1 MYIILRLQG
10 LDVKAGVE
18 DIRAFFQPLH
28 IPDGG
33 VVIVGG
39 ILREAFIAFT
49 SERHAQLAMRRTG
62 NLLKGSEVTM
72 HISSMV
78 ELEHKLELL
87 LKKKKKK
94 TKKKESSQ
102 LTVQRPAAKPTSSN
116 VVVDLTADPTS
127 SPAWPTDPDTANLP
141 LLNTQQ
147 QLQAGQTLDSGT
159 AFLLGI
165 CTVLQGLQSS
175 QPVETNKA
183 AESPKVAASPKAVA
197 SDGSITPEQPVNSKP
212 GYVRLFG
219 LPASTTKEDI
229 CRFFTGLTVQEAIVN
244 VQLGLNHGCL
254 VKFANMQDARDALCF
269 NQQPLGQI
277 CVEVRGGTE
286 KMWNSALQECETAS
300 KVEERSKPKQNP
312 LRENHKQK
320 SPLKIKRGSI
330 NLLPSKPAKKPKIVA
345 AYTPPPAEH
354 IVMVNKLPKEI
365 NKTEIKE
372 LFGCPNIPHKNV
384 IHLLDKYGSKTD
396 TTFLIFDRTE
406 DYEYALNL
414 SGCHVGATA
423 IQVLAITEQMMREKM
438 SKARSLRTHLKM
450 GKNPKQKPEENLDR
464 TGLSCLFVRNL
475 PAHVQKGQIGRLF
488 YRFRLTQDSI
498 VVLHDSNGNGLGE
511 ALVQFDSE
519 KTASFAYKMHGKKYL
534 GAKLLF
540 TRISERQMDD
550 ILNKRV

>member
-94 TKKKESSQ
+94 TKKKE
-102 LTVQRPAAKPTSSN
+102 N
-116 VVVDLTADPTS
+116 
-127 SPAWPTDPDTANLP
+127 PDTANLP

-147 QLQAGQTLDSGT
+147 QLQA
-159 AFLLGI
+159 
-165 CTVLQGLQSS
+165 
-175 QPVETNKA
+175 ETNKA

>member
-72 HISSMV
+72 HIS
-78 ELEHKLELL
+78 
-87 LKKKKKK
+87 
-94 TKKKESSQ
+94 
-102 LTVQRPAAKPTSSN
+102 
-116 VVVDLTADPTS
+116 
-127 SPAWPTDPDTANLP
+127 
-141 LLNTQQ
+141 
-147 QLQAGQTLDSGT
+147 
-159 AFLLGI
+159 
-165 CTVLQGLQSS
+165 LQSS

-345 AYTPPPAEH
+345 AYTPPPVEH

-396 TTFLIFDRTE
+396 TIFLIFDRTE

-423 IQVLAITEQMMREKM
+423 IQVLPITEQMMREKM
-438 SKARSLRTHLKM
+438 SK
-450 GKNPKQKPEENLDR
+450 NLDR
-464 TGLSCLFVRNL
+464 T
-475 PAHVQKGQIGRLF
+475 GQIGRLF

-498 VVLHDSNGNGLGE
+498 IVLHDSNGNGLGE

-550 ILNKRV
+550 ILNKRAFVSSFNFHSWLFCFHRGSGLYIAAKN

>member
-18 DIRAFFQPLH
+18 DIRAFFHPLH

-39 ILREAFIAFT
+39 SLREAFIAFI

-87 LKKKKKK
+87 LNKKKKE
-94 TKKKESSQ
+94 ESSQ
-102 LTVQRPAAKPTSSN
+102 LTVQRPAARPTSSN
-116 VVVDLTADPTS
+116 VVVDLTAEPTS

-141 LLNTQQ
+141 LLNTPQQ
-147 QLQAGQTLDSGT
+147 QQQQAGQTLDSGT

-175 QPVETNKA
+175 QQVETIKA
-183 AESPKVAASPKAVA
+183 AESPKVAVSPKAVA
-197 SDGSITPEQPVNSKP
+197 SDGSITPEQTANSKP

-219 LPASTTKEDI
+219 LPPSTTKEDI
-229 CRFFTGLTVQEAIVN
+229 CRFFSGLTVQEAIVN

-269 NQQPLGQI
+269 NQQLLGQI

-300 KVEERSKPKQNP
+300 KVQERPKLEQNP

-320 SPLKIKRGSI
+320 SLLEINKRSVSP
-330 NLLPSKPAKKPKIVA
+330 LPSTPAKKPKIVT
-345 AYTPPPAEH
+345 AYTPPPARH
-354 IVMVNKLPKEI
+354 IVMVNNLPKEI

-372 LFGCPNIPHKNV
+372 LFGCPNVSHKNV
-384 IHLLDKYGSKTD
+384 LHLLDKFGRKTD
-396 TTFLIFDRTE
+396 TAFLIFDQIE

-414 SGCHVGATA
+414 SGCHVGTSA
-423 IQVLAITEQMMREKM
+423 IQVSAITEQMMREKM
-438 SKARSLRTHLKM
+438 SKARSLKTHLKM
-450 GKNPKQKPEENLDR
+450 GKNPKWKPEENVDR
-464 TGLSCLFVRNL
+464 TGLTCLFVRNL
-475 PAHVQKGQIGRLF
+475 PAHVQKGHVGRLF

-498 VVLHDSNGNGLGE
+498 VVLHDSKGNGLGE
-511 ALVQFDSE
+511 VLVQFDSE
-519 KTASFAYKMHGKKYL
+519 KTASFAYKMNGKKYL

-540 TRISERQMDD
+540 TRISEKQMDD